1 MKKYFSSYWIR
12 SAFYTVLQ
20 RFSLTL
26 FGFISIIII
35 FREFHSDKAKMG
47 IWSLFLIAI
56 GIFEQIKTNL
66 LKNAQIKFVSA
77 SSDAQERSVIASS
90 SLLINIAVS
99 FIFILLVLTVSDPFS
114 RWLVNSNELAYML
127 KWFIPG
133 VLCMIFF
140 SHFEAVQQS
149 HLDFKG
155 VFAGYFVRQLL
166 FLAILLFHKL
176 AHIPFTLTDLVMYQ
190 SVSLLFGTLVL
201 YAFSRRYLHHIFSP
215 AKIWIRKIIGYGGYI
230 FGSGTVASIFQNL
243 DQLMIARFGANYV
256 ASYNVAFRINSL
268 VDIPSYAAAEVLFP
282 KASAASAE
290 EGPQKIKYLYE
301 RMVAILLSFTIP
313 AAIFIILFPGLF
325 ITVIAGPNYLDAA
338 PILQLYMI
346 AGILRPAQNQAA
358 NLLNSIGRAKLCF
371 YINTGYLIVN
381 LVMNYVFLYYFGMP
395 QYGAALGTLIT
406 FLLGVVFWYFVMKKL
421 IGLELSKIFEHGL
434 GVYKMIFGKMAGAL
448 QKFQTNSKA
457 A

>member
-77 SSDAQERSVIASS
+77 SSDPAERSVIASS
-90 SLLINIAVS
+90 SLVINTTVS
-99 FIFILLVLTVSDPFS
+99 FIFIILVLTVSDPFS

-155 VFAGYFVRQLL
+155 VFAGYFVRQFL

-176 AHIPFTLTDLVMYQ
+176 AHIPFSLTDLVVYQ

-243 DQLMIARFGANYV
+243 DQLMIARIGANFV

-282 KASAASAE
+282 KASAASTE

-313 AAIFIILFPGLF
+313 AALFIILFPGLF
-325 ITVIAGPNYLDAA
+325 ITIIAGPNYLDAA

-358 NLLNSIGRAKLCF
+358 NLLNSIGKAKLCF
-371 YINTGYLIVN
+371 YINTGYLLVN
-381 LVMNYVFLYYFGMP
+381 LAMNYIFLNYFGF
-395 QYGAALGTLIT
+395 YGAAIGTLIT

-434 GVYKMIFGKMAGAL
+434 GVYKMIFGKLAGAL
-448 QKFQTNSKA
+448 QKLQASSKA